1 MSVRKIEQIDRAP
14 TTLDLKDRELSGAGI
29 SCMQPVQVTL
39 QYQDV
44 RDQRF
49 VLHPLQGRGHM
60 KQRDHHSLT
69 NFPIYALRIFS
80 RARWLS
86 SNRGSGYC

>member
-14 TTLDLKDRELSGAGI
+14 TTLDLKDRELDGAGI

-44 RDQRF
+44 RDQLF
-49 VLHPLQGRGHM
+49 VLHPWPARE
-60 KQRDHHSLT
+60 
-69 NFPIYALRIFS
+69 S
-80 RARWLS
+80 R
-86 SNRGSGYC
+86 